1 MAKNLEQIKTLR
13 NDYER
18 ACNAYVQALNE
29 MWELGDNGWWGDVG
43 EIYHFLDTES
53 LRMDEIIY
61 CVENNIS
68 LDEYFEWSEYYMF
81 AHEFNQNYINL
92 KSWHMGYHGVP
103 KESQEKLRKLKQD
116 FEQTIKNYKETF

>member
-1 MAKNLEQIKTLR
+1 MAKDLEQIKTLR

>member
-1 MAKNLEQIKTLR
+1 MAKNLEQIKILR
-13 NDYER
+13 DNYER

-43 EIYHFLDTES
+43 EIYYFLDTES

-68 LDEYFEWSEYYMF
+68 LDEYFEWQEYNMF

-103 KESQEKLRKLKQD
+103 KESQEKFRKLKQD

>member
-1 MAKNLEQIKTLR
+1 MAKNLEQIKILR
-13 NDYER
+13 DNYER

-29 MWELGDNGWWGDVG
+29 MWELGDSGWWSDVG
-43 EIYHFLDTES
+43 ETYHFLDTES

-68 LDEYFEWSEYYMF
+68 LDEYFEWSEYYSF

-92 KSWHMGYHGVP
+92 KSWHMGYHGIP
-103 KESQEKLRKLKQD
+103 KESQENLRKLKQD
-116 FEQTIKNYKETF
+116 FEQAIKDYKETF